1 MRSTLSVISGLAVLA
16 LAACTAAPAS
26 TAPAPIQVA
35 APPADTA
42 SPAPLTVLVSIDGFR
57 PDYLTRGETPVL
69 NQLAATGA
77 RGALQP
83 SFPSKTFPNHYTL
96 VTGLTPDHNGIVN
109 NTMEDARRPGDVFTL
124 SNPSVTSDPIWWE
137 EATPIWVSAEQ
148 QGIRSATMFWPGS
161 DFEIHGTRP
170 ATFAPFDQ
178 KLTDFGRVDMLLSW
192 LDAPEA
198 ERPQF
203 ATLYFDT
210 VDTAGHLYGPQ
221 SPKTAS
227 ALAQVDAALGRFIAG
242 LEARGLRESTNLVI
256 VSDHG
261 MAPISDEQIMSL
273 DAMIA
278 PEKVHTVWTGTFAGL
293 SPLPGHETEVRAA
306 LIGAHPHG
314 ECWAK
319 ENLPERFAYG
329 ANPRV
334 PAIICLAE
342 NGWRYETAEIPAWRG
357 AGGDHGYDPAD
368 ANMAAL
374 FIANGPDIEPGTDL
388 GTFHN
393 TSVYPLLA
401 ALTGVE
407 PVQGDG
413 DIADVEAALR

>member
-124 SNPSVTSDPIWWE
+124 SDPSVTSDPIWWE

-170 ATFAPFDQ
+170 STFAPFDQ

-293 SPLPGHETEVRAA
+293 SPLPGHEAEVRAA
-306 LIGAHPHG
+306 LIGTHPHG
-314 ECWAK
+314 ECWAR

-342 NGWRYETAEIPAWRG
+342 SGWRHETAEMPAWRG
-357 AGGDHGYDPAD
+357 AGGDHGYDPAE

-388 GTFHN
+388 GTFDN

-401 ALTGVE
+401 KLTGVE